1 MNAARRPGSATVRA
15 DLVGTAAFV
24 VVAAVAVAWQ
34 SSRPLQVVMAVL
46 SMVLFAGGAFTGLAA
61 YVRALERSRIDEIG
75 VANLYLLTG
84 RTASAAVKRT
94 MTLALAVQVVV
105 GLAGAIVGAVGLG
118 QDEVNTLAFGIL
130 VPMYGIGLNGFWAV
144 RHGSFGPR
152 LDKPVQPSTRR
163 ID

>member
-1 MNAARRPGSATVRA
+1 MSSTPQPGHATVRA
-15 DLVGTAAFV
+15 DVIGTGVFV
-24 VVAAVAVAWQ
+24 VVALIAVIWQGQRMSQVAMAAV
-34 SSRPLQVVMAVL
+34 
-46 SMVLFAGGAFTGLAA
+46 SMVLFAAGAFTGLAA

-84 RTASAAVKRT
+84 RTAPRGVKRT
-94 MTLALAVQVVV
+94 MTLALGVQVVV

-118 QDEVNTLAFGIL
+118 LEEVNTLAFGIL
-130 VPMYGIGLNGFWAV
+130 VPMFGIGLNGYWAV
-144 RHGSFGPR
+144 RHGTFGPR